1 MYLTVNS
8 TCYVVVHCNNRSRL
22 GIYNIPRKNINP
34 NFKKLVN
41 KCSNP
46 LNYHKKS
53 CIAFW
58 DYIDKFNQNIDSIS
72 YEIETMDTNNSDF
85 DFNLKACDQND
96 DGTFILDECK
106 VFDD

>member
-1 MYLTVNS
+1 MN
-8 TCYVVVHCNNRSRL
+8 
-22 GIYNIPRKNINP
+22 
-34 NFKKLVN
+34 KLMN

-58 DYIDKFNQNIDSIS
+58 DYVDKFNQNIESIS
-72 YEIETMDTNNSDF
+72 YEIEHMTTNDSDL
-85 DFNLKACDQND
+85 DFNLTACDQD
-96 DGTFILDECK
+96 DGTFIADECK

>member
-1 MYLTVNS
+1 MYKTISS
-8 TCYVVVHCNNRSRL
+8 TYVIIQCNNKSNL
-22 GIYNIPRKNINP
+22 GIYHIPRKNINP
-34 NFKKLVN
+34 NFNKLVN

-58 DYIDKFNQNIDSIS
+58 DYIDKFNQNIESIS
-72 YEIETMDTNNSDF
+72 YEIENMHTNDSDR
-85 DFNLKACDQND
+85 DFKLKACEQNN
-96 DGTFILDECK
+96 DGTFIPDECK

>member
-1 MYLTVNS
+1 MYNTININ
-8 TCYVVVHCNNRSRL
+8 CVVVVQSNDRNRL

-34 NFKKLVN
+34 TFNKLVN

-53 CIAFW
+53 CVALW
-58 DYIDKFNQNIDSIS
+58 DYVDKFNKDIDSIS
-72 YEIETMDTNNSDF
+72 YEIENMKINDSAV
-85 DFNLKACDQND
+85 DFNLTDCYQN

>member
-1 MYLTVNS
+1 MYYGVNS
-8 TCYVVVHCNNRSRL
+8 TRIVVIQCNNRSNL
-22 GIYNIPRKNINP
+22 GIYHIPRKNINP
-34 NFKKLVN
+34 NFNKLVN

-58 DYIDKFNQNIDSIS
+58 DYIDKFNQNIESIS
-72 YEIETMDTNNSDF
+72 YEIENMDTNDSDF
-85 DFNLKACDQND
+85 DFELKGCDQS

>member
-1 MYLTVNS
+1 MYYGVAIQ
-8 TCYVVVHCNNRSRL
+8 CNNRSNL
-22 GIYNIPRKNINP
+22 GIYHIPRKNINP
-34 NFKKLVN
+34 NFNKLVN

-58 DYIDKFNQNIDSIS
+58 DYIDKFNQNIESIS
-72 YEIETMDTNNSDF
+72 YEIENMDTNDSDL
-85 DFNLKACDQND
+85 DFKLKTCDQND